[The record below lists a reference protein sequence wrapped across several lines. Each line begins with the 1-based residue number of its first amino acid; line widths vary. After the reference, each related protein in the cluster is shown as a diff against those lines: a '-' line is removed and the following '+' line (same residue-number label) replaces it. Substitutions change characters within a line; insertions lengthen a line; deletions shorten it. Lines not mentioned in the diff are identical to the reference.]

1 MQRRTGNS
9 ASESK
14 KQDSVVTSLK
24 MQPRGF
30 LFPNRI
36 VVWKL
41 SERMAE
47 LFSNMKSAT
56 HGLQKTNENSSSTS
70 FEDKTL
76 SGGGKKTNFSV

>member
-1 MQRRTGNS
+1 MHVILYHIVLFVLEYSFCTPPFWCNTCVVSPLFAWTEMQRRTGNS

-36 VVWKL
+36 VV
-41 SERMAE
+41 
-47 LFSNMKSAT
+47 
-56 HGLQKTNENSSSTS
+56 
-70 FEDKTL
+70 
-76 SGGGKKTNFSV
+76 